1 MTTANHL
8 RLSLWPR
15 RGLVPGL
22 ILVKAG
28 RLIARGAA
36 LVRLKANPGMTA
48 PLTLIGLVEG

>member
-28 RLIARGAA
+28 RLIARGATM
-36 LVRLKANPGMTA
+36 VRLKANPGMTA
-48 PLTLIGLVEG
+48 PLALIGLVEG